1 MGNKVR
7 SIIFMIIGVVSII
20 MSIVCF
26 SSKVPYGESN
36 SVYGGDAY
44 TGIQNASASTSRAV
58 VELAKITQLGF
69 GSVLLIAGFTLI
81 GVGSTMPVQRKTEEN
96 DSSDEP
102 SEEDN
107 NHDVPDQSRTDT
119 ADIIEEP
126 IAKTEV
132 Q

>member
-7 SIIFMIIGVVSII
+7 STIFMIVGVLSII

-26 SSKVPYGESN
+26 SSKVPNGESD

-58 VELAKITQLGF
+58 VELAKITKLGF

-81 GVGSTMPVQRKTEEN
+81 GIGSTIPVQRKTEEN

-102 SEEDN
+102 SEDDN
-107 NHDVPDQSRTDT
+107 KS
-119 ADIIEEP
+119 EE
-126 IAKTEV
+126 IKTENEE
-132 Q
+132 

>member
-44 TGIQNASASTSRAV
+44 TGIQNASAFTSRAV
-58 VELAKITQLGF
+58 VELAKITKLGF
-69 GSVLLIAGFTLI
+69 GSVLLIAGFTLF
-81 GVGSTMPVQRKTEEN
+81 GVGSTIPVQRKTEEN

-102 SEEDN
+102 SEKDN
-107 NHDVPDQSRTDT
+107 KSEEIKTDN
-119 ADIIEEP
+119 EE
-126 IAKTEV
+126 
-132 Q
+132 

>member
-44 TGIQNASASTSRAV
+44 TGIQNASAFTSRAV
-58 VELAKITQLGF
+58 VELAKITKLGF

-102 SEEDN
+102 SEKDN
-107 NHDVPDQSRTDT
+107 KS
-119 ADIIEEP
+119 EE
-126 IAKTEV
+126 IKTEDEE
-132 Q
+132 

>member
-58 VELAKITQLGF
+58 VELAKITKLG
-69 GSVLLIAGFTLI
+69 I
-81 GVGSTMPVQRKTEEN
+81 GSTIPVQRKTEEN

-107 NHDVPDQSRTDT
+107 KSEEIKTDN
-119 ADIIEEP
+119 EE
-126 IAKTEV
+126 
-132 Q
+132 

>member
-7 SIIFMIIGVVSII
+7 SKIFMIIGVLSII

-26 SSKVPYGESN
+26 SSKVPNGESDI
-36 SVYGGDAY
+36 VYGGDAY

-58 VELAKITQLGF
+58 VELAKITKLGF

-81 GVGSTMPVQRKTEEN
+81 GIGSTIPVQRKTEEN

-102 SEEDN
+102 SEKDNKSEEIETED
-107 NHDVPDQSRTDT
+107 
-119 ADIIEEP
+119 EE
-126 IAKTEV
+126 
-132 Q
+132 

>member
-7 SIIFMIIGVVSII
+7 STIFMIVGVLSII

-26 SSKVPYGESN
+26 SSKVPNGESDM
-36 SVYGGDAY
+36 VYGGDAY

-58 VELAKITQLGF
+58 VELAKITKLGF

-96 DSSDEP
+96 ESSDES

-107 NHDVPDQSRTDT
+107 KS
-119 ADIIEEP
+119 EE
-126 IAKTEV
+126 IKTENEE
-132 Q
+132 